1 MPATV
6 AALAVSFSVLLQL
19 FLHGREH
26 FGVDQ
31 GRNRDSDPLLLL
43 HAIDGAIASGLLRLA
58 AHRPE
63 AGVRT
68 PPGPCRPGCARDC
81 EWYFDPRNPSPWV
94 FAALPRVSGGGSRLG
109 WRVRGPPR

>member
-6 AALAVSFSVLLQL
+6 AALAVSFSVLRPL

-43 HAIDGAIASGLLRLA
+43 PAIDGAIASGLLRLA

-63 AGVRT
+63 AGLSRSIT
-68 PPGPCRPGCARDC
+68 PTSERRRAPVGRVAQEIANGTSIPEIQARGCSL
-81 EWYFDPRNPSPWV
+81 PSL
-94 FAALPRVSGGGSRLG
+94 A
-109 WRVRGPPR
+109 